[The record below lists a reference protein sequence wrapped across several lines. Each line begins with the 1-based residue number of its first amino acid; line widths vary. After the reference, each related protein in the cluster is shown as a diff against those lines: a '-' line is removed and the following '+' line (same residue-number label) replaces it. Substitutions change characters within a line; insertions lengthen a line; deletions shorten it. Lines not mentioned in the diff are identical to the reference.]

1 MDLDAYLELLDWTG
15 RRMAAGKKGAIP
27 DHLVPILER
36 LEVESDQ
43 WHHSCRHFGSMFYR
57 IAGTARR
64 MKRKALATGHK
75 WAKGIG
81 AGRRAFLLS

>member
-64 MKRKALATGHK
+64 MRKKALAAGHK
-75 WAKGIG
+75 WVKGIG
-81 AGRRAFLLS
+81 AAGVAFLSS